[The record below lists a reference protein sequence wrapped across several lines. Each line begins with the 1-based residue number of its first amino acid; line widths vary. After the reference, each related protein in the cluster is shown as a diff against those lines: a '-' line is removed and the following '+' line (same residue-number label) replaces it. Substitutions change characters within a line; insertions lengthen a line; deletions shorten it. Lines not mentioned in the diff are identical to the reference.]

1 MLDIY
6 ARSFLTATRSDTV
19 SLRDVPPKGQT
30 QRRRWFARRKTF
42 DINPKN
48 L

>member
-19 SLRDVPPKGQT
+19 TLRDVPPKGHQK
-30 QRRRWFARRKTF
+30 RRRWFAGRKTF
-42 DINPKN
+42 EINPKD